1 MYWFLLKPRWILSH
15 IFIIVVVVT
24 MVNLGFWQL
33 VRLDERKTQNA
44 EVTVAMREPEVPI
57 TSLLSDGT
65 ASTPDQIDAATYRAV
80 FLSGTYR
87 VDEQVLINNRTND
100 GAPGFWVVTPL
111 VLSDGTAVAINRGW
125 IPFTYT
131 ADGPW
136 GDFAPPEGTVS
147 VRGLIRPSQV
157 RETDGLVASPKD
169 AATGTLRALA
179 RVDVGRLS
187 QQSAEQLWPVYINLD
202 AQDPPFGVLPV
213 PTPPP
218 ELSEGTHLGYALQ
231 WFAFSLLTIIVYPLL
246 LRRHA
251 RRLMEGT
258 AEEIGDVV
266 EVVEVEATE
275 INV

>member
-1 MYWFLLKPRWILSH
+1 VYWFLLKPRWILSH

-44 EVTVAMREPEVPI
+44 EVTAAMREPEVPI

>member
-1 MYWFLLKPRWILSH
+1 VYWFLLKPRWILSH

>member
-44 EVTVAMREPEVPI
+44 EVTAAMREPEVPI